1 MLLKCERDD
10 GPWRRHRFVETFAQ
24 VLKLRLIVTTTRS
37 LDLQMNDY
45 QDWDRHLFIRDAAKI
60 LKSTF
65 SSYIS
70 LTIHQQE
77 GEKTCLCVLRFCT
90 NSFVSC
96 KTQHGVME
104 LGKIRPGGW
113 KLLQH
118 WFKGKPCRSNFD
130 FTGSQGDSRSFTI
143 SETNLGGWTE
153 GGHTDRLGE

>member
-1 MLLKCERDD
+1 MTGLGGGTDLWKLS
-10 GPWRRHRFVETFAQ
+10 Q
-24 VLKLRLIVTTTRS
+24 VLKLRLIVTTSRS

-45 QDWDRHLFIRDAAKI
+45 QDWDRHLFIQDAAKI

-96 KTQHGVME
+96 ETAHK

-118 WFKGKPCRSNFD
+118 
-130 FTGSQGDSRSFTI
+130 
-143 SETNLGGWTE
+143 
-153 GGHTDRLGE
+153 